1 MHSNGKLIEKFYSSF
16 GHRDHDGMIACYAP
30 TITFDDPVFSLQGKQ
45 VGAMW
50 HMLCEGGSDLEITFR
65 NIEADD
71 QHGRAHWEARYTFAS
86 SRRKVHNIID
96 AEFIFLNGAIV
107 QHRDHFNFW
116 RWARMALGPIGLAL
130 GWTPMLQ
137 QRVQQTAQDRLD
149 RFIASHPQYQA

>member
-16 GHRDHDGMIACYAP
+16 GRRDHDGMIACYAP

>member
-1 MHSNGKLIEKFYSSF
+1 MHPNSKLIEQFYNSF
-16 GHRDHDGMIACYAP
+16 GRRDHEGMIACYAP
-30 TITFDDPVFSLQGKQ
+30 TTTFDDPVFSLQGKQ

-65 NIEADD
+65 DIEADE
-71 QHGRAHWEARYTFAS
+71 QHGKAHWEARYTFAS

-116 RWARMALGPIGLAL
+116 RWSRMALGPIGLAL

-137 QRVQQTAQDRLD
+137 QRVQQTAQGRLD